1 MLNNEERMMSSA
13 GKQKMVEE
21 VLEGRPVTAFEIID
35 AHSHLGYWHN
45 FNIPRRTAAD
55 MVHAMDRV
63 GIRCCVSAA
72 HAGISADYRIGNSQ
86 VIEAMRAFPG
96 RILGYCC
103 INPNYPDDEI
113 RDELKRCFD
122 AGMTAIKYHPS
133 CHKYPIDADCY
144 RVAWEYADEHSLCVL
159 THTEPGA
166 GTCGVA
172 QAGKCAKLYPNAKV
186 ILGHSGF
193 GYEGARRCIEIAA
206 DTPNAFFDV
215 ASSMV
220 DLDLVEK
227 LVDGVG
233 ADRVLFGTDLPFLDC
248 RMQIGRMAFSRL
260 DDQQLAQVL
269 AGNARRLFG
278 I

>member
-1 MLNNEERMMSSA
+1 MSVSS
-13 GKQKMVEE
+13 KQAMIEQ
-21 VLEGRPVTAFEIID
+21 VLEGRPVTAFEIVD
-35 AHSHLGYWHN
+35 AHTHLGYWHN
-45 FNIPRRTAAD
+45 FNVPERTAAD

-63 GIRCCVSAA
+63 GIECCVSAA
-72 HAGISADYRIGNSQ
+72 HAGITADYRIGNSQ

-113 RDELKRCFD
+113 RDELDRCFD

-133 CHKYPIDADCY
+133 CHGYPIDGDCY
-144 RVAWEYADEHSLCVL
+144 RVVWEYADEHSLAVL
-159 THTEPGA
+159 THTDSGGPQCSVSLA
-166 GTCGVA
+166 A
-172 QAGKCAKLYPNAKV
+172 KCAKLYPNAKV
-186 ILGHSGF
+186 IFGHSGF
-193 GYEGARRCIEIAA
+193 GYEGARQCIGIAA
-206 DTPNAFFDV
+206 EAPNAYLDV

-220 DLDLVEK
+220 DLDLVER

-260 DDQQLAQVL
+260 DDHQLARVL